1 MARSPFALVVKSSS
15 LSAAQTVVSVAGAKR
30 LAPVIVKD
38 GKRIAAGVAFA
49 IFRTLGGGGASL
61 MSANETTH

>member
-30 LAPVIVKD
+30 LAPVVIKD

-49 IFRTLGGGGASL
+49 ILRALGGKGGSR
-61 MSANETTH
+61 S